1 MTVTKIDPVDLSLL
15 QREMN
20 KSLMVAWINAD
31 LLNRAGHDV
40 RKSIALYDDEK
51 MFVGAATEEQWAINA
66 IQDIAAS
73 NGVCYWSKGVV

>member
-40 RKSIALYDDEK
+40 RKSIVIYDADQLFLTACRVETWEDPSTPSLAYDLGGR
-51 MFVGAATEEQWAINA
+51 F
-66 IQDIAAS
+66 
-73 NGVCYWSKGVV
+73 WSKGAV